1 MNVAVLISALA
12 SFSWLLVVAS
22 VVFAA
27 YTALRGGSV
36 STVVG
41 LVIGALA
48 LAFGLSTV
56 SQGLIFVQPTERG
69 VVISAIEPTGYR
81 TLPLEPGLRFVVPF
95 FENVVTYSI
104 SKQTYTMSAVS
115 NEGTVQGDDAV
126 AARTANGQEVNIDAT
141 VIFYIDPSQVVDVHV
156 RWQNRYTD
164 GLVRPLTRGTIR
176 DVISQYKVEDVYSGE
191 RDKLAGQINERL
203 AVLLTK
209 NGLQLDSFVLRNI
222 TFSKEY
228 AASIEQ
234 KQIAQQEVEK
244 QGFVVQQ
251 RKQEANQ
258 AREQA
263 QGLADA
269 AVISAQGK
277 ADANLI
283 EALAQSKALREIG
296 AALKSSP
303 DLLQYTYVQN
313 LSDNVKIM
321 LVPAN
326 SPYLFP
332 LPQEDLAMPAEPAAP
347 AP

>member
-1 MNVAVLISALA
+1 MNVALLISTLA

-22 VVFAA
+22 VVFAI

-36 STVVG
+36 SSVGG

-56 SQGLIFVQPTERG
+56 SQGLIFVQPTDRG
-69 VVISAIEPTGYR
+69 VVISAIETKGYR
-81 TLPLEPGLRFVVPF
+81 ELPLEPGLRFVVPF
-95 FENVVTYSI
+95 FESVITYPI
-104 SKQTYTMSAVS
+104 SKRTYTMSATAA
-115 NEGTVQGDDAV
+115 EGTVQGDDAV
-126 AARTANGQEVNIDAT
+126 NARTANGQEVLINAT

-164 GLVRPLTRGTIR
+164 DLVRPLARGTIR
-176 DVISQYKVEDVYSGE
+176 DIISQYKVEDVYSGE
-191 RDKLAGQINERL
+191 RDNLARQIDERL
-203 AVLLTK
+203 ADLLTS

-234 KQIAQQEVEK
+234 KQIAQQEVER
-244 QGFVVQQ
+244 QSFVVDQ

-269 AVISAQGK
+269 TVIAAKGK

-283 EALAQSKALREIG
+283 EALAQAKALREIG
-296 AALKSSP
+296 DALKSSP

-321 LVPAN
+321 LLPAN

-332 LPQEDLAMPAEPAAP
+332 LPEESLSMPAEPAVP

>member
-1 MNVAVLISALA
+1 MNVAVLISTLA

-22 VVFAA
+22 VVFAI

-36 STVVG
+36 SGVVG
-41 LVIGALA
+41 LVIGALL

-56 SQGLIFVQPTERG
+56 SQGLIFVQPTDRG
-69 VVISAIEPTGYR
+69 VVISAIEPKGFR
-81 TLPLEPGLRFVVPF
+81 ALPLEPGLRFIVPF
-95 FENVVTYSI
+95 FENVVTYPI
-104 SKQTYTMSAVS
+104 SKQTYTMSAVPT
-115 NEGTVQGDDAV
+115 EGAVQGDDAV
-126 AARTANGQEVNIDAT
+126 NARTANGQEVNIDAS

-156 RWQNRYTD
+156 RWQNRYTND
-164 GLVRPLTRGTIR
+164 LVRPLTRGTIR
-176 DVISQYKVEDVYSGE
+176 DVVSQFKVEDVYSGA
-191 RDKLAGQINERL
+191 RDKLAGLINERL
-203 AVLLTK
+203 ADLMTA
-209 NGLQLDSFVLRNI
+209 NGLQLDTFVLRNI

-234 KQIAQQEVEK
+234 KQIAQQEVER
-244 QGFVVQQ
+244 QTFVVDQ

-263 QGLADA
+263 QGVADA
-269 AVISAQGK
+269 AVIAAKGK

-283 EALAQSKALREIG
+283 EALAQAKALREIG
-296 AALKSSP
+296 EALKSSP

-332 LPQEDLAMPAEPAAP
+332 LPEQSLAMPAEPAAP